1 MKTTTYQ
8 LNTLLVTL
16 LAACSLAACGGGGGS
31 STPDM
36 VTSPPPAT
44 TTPPPVAVT
53 PPPGTPPAEVG
64 APASVGIVATD
75 GRNWFNYRRAQIG
88 IPTVVQNTVVD
99 RAAQN
104 HSDYQRLNDTITH
117 DETPGL
123 AGFTGATLLDRL
135 KAAGYPT
142 LSGGYA
148 LGEVISASGSNS
160 GFYMA
165 EELITAIYHRF
176 VVFEPMFKEIGTG
189 SATTSRNYTYYTADF
204 TANKGLGAG
213 IGRGKVVNWPYAGQT
228 GVAPNFFS
236 DQESPDPIPNAN
248 EVGYPVSVHGDITA
262 VLTVQ
267 SFTIQQRGGAILPV
281 RLLQHAGDEH
291 TPESAAAIVP
301 LSPLKA
307 GTTYDV
313 SFVGTADNIGVNK
326 SWSFTTK

>member
-1 MKTTTYQ
+1 MKPTYR
-8 LNTLLVTL
+8 LNTLLVAL
-16 LAACSLAACGGGGGS
+16 AAACSLAACGGGGS
-31 STPDM
+31 STPD
-36 VTSPPPAT
+36 VVISPPAT
-44 TTPPPVAVT
+44 TEPPGSVT

-64 APASVGIVATD
+64 APAAVGIIATD
-75 GRNWFNYRRAQIG
+75 GRNWFNYRRTQIG
-88 IPTVVQNTVVD
+88 IATVARNTIVD

-117 DETPGL
+117 DETAGL
-123 AGFTGATLLDRL
+123 AGFTGVSLLDRL
-135 KAAGYPT
+135 KAAGYPP
-142 LSGGYA
+142 LSGGYV
-148 LGEVISASGSNS
+148 LGEVISASSSNS
-160 GFYMA
+160 GFFMA

-204 TANKGLGAG
+204 TANNGLGAG
-213 IGRGKVVNWPYAGQT
+213 IGRGKVVNWPYSGQT

-236 DQESPDPIPNAN
+236 DQESPDPIPGAN
-248 EVGYPVSVHGDITA
+248 EVGYPVSVHGDLTA

-301 LSPLKA
+301 LSPLRS

-313 SFVGTADNIGVNK
+313 SFVGTADNIAVTRT
-326 SWSFTTK
+326 WSFTTK